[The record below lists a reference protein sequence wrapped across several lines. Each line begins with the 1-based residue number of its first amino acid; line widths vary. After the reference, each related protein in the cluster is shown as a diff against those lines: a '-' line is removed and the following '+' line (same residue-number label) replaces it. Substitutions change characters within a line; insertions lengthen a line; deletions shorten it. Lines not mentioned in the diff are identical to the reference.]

1 MNMPPRLSDI
11 VRLDSS
17 DEENKVKSVRFEEYV
32 EKENCNGNAND
43 VSREEG
49 KRSLQRKNSFQIHDE
64 NKQCMFEK
72 FRKESTST
80 NVTMAR
86 ERFKSVNGW

>member
-1 MNMPPRLSDI
+1 M
-11 VRLDSS
+11 
-17 DEENKVKSVRFEEYV
+17 
-32 EKENCNGNAND
+32 
-43 VSREEG
+43 
-49 KRSLQRKNSFQIHDE
+49 QRKNSFQIHDE
-64 NKQCMFEK
+64 NKVCMFEK